1 MRKAPFLFV
10 TILLVFALAAFPVL
24 ASSSATD
31 DQKKQ
36 GGMEQAIESSAENAI
51 HAEEGHGQGHGGG
64 ETPARLWDLVYRV
77 VNAAAVI
84 LVLVLLV
91 RKPLK
96 QMLASR
102 RQTIQ
107 EDLENLEARKKSAQE
122 ALEETLARLKDVEAE
137 KDKILENFRKQGEA
151 ERDKILAEAE
161 SMADQVKVRAKAAI
175 EQHMA
180 ETRRRLQDEIAVA
193 SAQQAMEM
201 IKKSFKP
208 EDQGRLVEEYLEKVV
223 AQNEV
228 TR

>member
-10 TILLVFALAAFPVL
+10 SVLLVFALVAFPVL
-24 ASSSATD
+24 ASSGAAE
-31 DQKKQ
+31 QKKE
-36 GGMEQAIESSAENAI
+36 GGMEQAMEGSAQKAI
-51 HAEEGHGQGHGGG
+51 HAEKGHESAHGGG
-64 ETPARLWDLVYRV
+64 ESPERLWDLVYRV
-77 VNAAAVI
+77 INAAAVI

-137 KDKILENFRKQGEA
+137 KEKILENFRKQGEA

-161 SMADQVKVRAKAAI
+161 AMAEQVKIRTQAAI
-175 EQHMA
+175 EQHMDQ
-180 ETRRRLQDEIAVA
+180 TRQQLQDEIAVA
-193 SAQQAMEM
+193 SAQQAMEL

>member
-10 TILLVFALAAFPVL
+10 AVLLVFALAAFPVL

-36 GGMEQAIESSAENAI
+36 GGMEQAIESSAETAI
-51 HAEEGHGQGHGGG
+51 HAEEGHGEGHGG
-64 ETPARLWDLVYRV
+64 ETPARMWDLVYRV

-102 RQTIQ
+102 KQTIQ

-180 ETRRRLQDEIAVA
+180 ETRRQLQDEIAVA